1 MQPIHPR
8 PLMIEV
14 KVQSSVEET
23 YQAIEAD
30 LQQCGKCL
38 SWVVMDADRDR
49 QTVTVVALVID
60 SVD

>member
-8 PLMIEV
+8 PLRIEV

-23 YQAIEAD
+23 YQVIEAD
-30 LQQCGKCL
+30 LQQCGKC
-38 SWVVMDADRDR
+38 SSGVVMDADHDR
-49 QTVTVVALVID
+49 QTITVVALVID